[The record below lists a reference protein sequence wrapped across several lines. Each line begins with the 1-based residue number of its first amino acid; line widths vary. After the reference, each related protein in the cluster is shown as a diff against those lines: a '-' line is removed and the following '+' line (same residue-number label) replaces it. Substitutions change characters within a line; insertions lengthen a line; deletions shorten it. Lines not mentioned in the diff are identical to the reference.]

1 VKQTLHGLL
10 IPEVKQMTQ
19 SLKRPIC
26 AVFAAA
32 VVLAVPSLTAQA
44 DEALLTDFRGRPP
57 FKRQRVSSDEIA
69 DLARFEESSAQP
81 TSGYVRVVNFRGR
94 PPYRR
99 QTIAAEELADLA
111 RFEETP
117 ADSESRRTRRGPP
130 GKQWWRR

>member
-1 VKQTLHGLL
+1 
-10 IPEVKQMTQ
+10 MMQ

-32 VVLAVPSLTAQA
+32 AVFAAPSLSAQA
-44 DEALLTDFRGRPP
+44 DEVLATDFRGRPP
-57 FKRQRVSSDEIA
+57 FKRQRMSSEEIA
-69 DLARFEESSAQP
+69 DLARFEETSEQP
-81 TSGYVRVVNFRGR
+81 TSGEVRVVNFRGR

-99 QTIAAEELADLA
+99 QIIAAEELADLA
-111 RFEETP
+111 RFEETT